1 MNNVLSHSQSQ
12 SAPNSHVTVAHT
24 LCRRILLARMLA
36 GPVLLGSL
44 TAAHGGWLDT
54 VNQITGRA
62 GTLHILALDVSI
74 SPQADDPRKLY
85 RQLSAAVLERVQPGD
100 ILLLLP
106 VGNQG
111 QSAVRLEKFDLAR
124 SGKSFEDRKNKA
136 ITLKAAKER
145 IESLLNQTA
154 TQTRLLESLAAL
166 KPEIAAAKARGME
179 VDLRVGSD
187 VLESSALADMDNRG
201 FGTAHADGLLKKV
214 HSQGLLM
221 NQPSADATAVL
232 RAVVVGAGGKTP
244 EAYQTVET
252 FWRKYF
258 TANGFSLM
266 HYGRTVPSGS

>member
-1 MNNVLSHSQSQ
+1 MNNALSQSQ
-12 SAPNSHVTVAHT
+12 WSPSRTVNGVHT
-24 LCRRILLARMLA
+24 LRRRTLLTHLLAAPLA
-36 GPVLLGSL
+36 LGSVS
-44 TAAHGGWLDT
+44 AAHGGWLDT
-54 VNQITGRA
+54 INQLTGRA

-74 SPQADDPRKLY
+74 SPQVDDPRKLY
-85 RQLSAAVLERVQPGD
+85 RQLSSVVLDRVNPGD

-136 ITLKAAKER
+136 ITLKAANER
-145 IESLLNQTA
+145 IEALLSQTA

-179 VDLRVGSD
+179 VNLALGSD
-187 VLESSALADMDNRG
+187 VLESSALCDMDNRS
-201 FGTAHADGLLKKV
+201 FGAAQADGLLKKV

-221 NQPSADATAVL
+221 NQPNADGAAVL

-258 TANGFSLM
+258 TANGFTLM